1 MKNKGMKKIA
11 LMIAGLLL
19 MVLYSCRSVQ
29 FNMNEASPLAVVTV
43 FSNPTLPWYDPLAK
57 SKSVPD
63 DSVPSQLIK
72 KSYQENPEL
81 NTAQK
86 RIDSA
91 YLALIKGLEDAGI
104 EVVDREAFSDSDEY
118 QKLSKSFLSGLETDL
133 SAEGLKILDYMNGK
147 KYLPLAELTDAGSMM
162 FVEFTFNKQKT
173 PVGLHDNYILARTT
187 MNVYI
192 YDRTGKKVFHK
203 KYTGLSE
210 TGPLDDNG
218 SYNKNELVE
227 KFPETVD
234 FVVDCLL
241 KDLLGE

>member
-1 MKNKGMKKIA
+1 MRNRGMNKII
-11 LMIAGLLL
+11 LMLAGLILTV
-19 MVLYSCRSVQ
+19 MSSCKSVQ
-29 FNMNEASPLAVVTV
+29 FKVNESSPIAVLTV
-43 FSNPTLPWYDPLAK
+43 FSNPTLPWYDPQAK
-57 SKSVPD
+57 SKSEPD

-91 YLALIKGLEDAGI
+91 CLALMKGLEDAGI
-104 EVVDREAFSDSDEY
+104 EVVDKEAFSDADEY
-118 QKLSKSFLSGLETDL
+118 QKLSKSFLSGLDTDL
-133 SAEGLKILDYMNGK
+133 SAEGLRILDYMNGK
-147 KYLPLAELTDAGSMM
+147 KYLPLAEMTDAGSMM

-192 YDRTGKKVFHK
+192 YDRTGQKVFHK

-218 SYNKNELVE
+218 YYNKNELVE
-227 KFPETVD
+227 RFPETVD
-234 FVVDCLL
+234 FAVACLVR
-241 KDLLGE
+241 DLLQE

>member
-81 NTAQK
+81 NTAQT

-91 YLALIKGLEDAGI
+91 YLALIKGLEDAGS

-147 KYLPLAELTDAGSMM
+147 KYLPLAE
-162 FVEFTFNKQKT
+162 
-173 PVGLHDNYILARTT
+173 
-187 MNVYI
+187 
-192 YDRTGKKVFHK
+192 
-203 KYTGLSE
+203 
-210 TGPLDDNG
+210 
-218 SYNKNELVE
+218 
-227 KFPETVD
+227 
-234 FVVDCLL
+234 
-241 KDLLGE
+241 